1 MLVLHPESKTKEV
14 TNCFLWHSLNFSA
27 SEMKSCHSLCDSKR
41 PTKVVRVPV
50 APNNPVYYVKQHY
63 KLCFID
69 TLSHHLI
76 IRLYCY
82 S

>member
-27 SEMKSCHSLCDSKR
+27 SEMKSCYSLCDSKR
-41 PTKVVRVPV
+41 STKVVRVLV
-50 APNNPVYYVKQHY
+50 APSNPADYVKQH
-63 KLCFID
+63 FID

-76 IRLYCY
+76 IR
-82 S
+82 